1 MLSQPMNSMKKMKL
15 SGTNKPR
22 KKSEELITTQ
32 LMEMV
37 IQYIQVMGNQLIPT
51 LIKELQVMLALSDYI
66 EIEKI
71 HYLFKK

>member
-1 MLSQPMNSMKKMKL
+1 MKKMKL
-15 SGTNKPR
+15 SGINKPR

-37 IQYIQVMGNQLIPT
+37 IQYIQVMDNQLTPT
-51 LIKELQVMLALSDYI
+51 LIKELQVMLALSDYF
-66 EIEKI
+66 ETEKI